1 MSKKVPIVSI
11 TMKVED
17 SILVKSL
24 MANSNRAKI
33 VEQFEEDDGLYH
45 STGPE

>member
-11 TMKVED
+11 NMKVED

-24 MANSNRAKI
+24 MARSNRAQI
-33 VEQFEEDDGLYH
+33 VEQFPKYDEEYGL
-45 STGPE
+45 TGPE